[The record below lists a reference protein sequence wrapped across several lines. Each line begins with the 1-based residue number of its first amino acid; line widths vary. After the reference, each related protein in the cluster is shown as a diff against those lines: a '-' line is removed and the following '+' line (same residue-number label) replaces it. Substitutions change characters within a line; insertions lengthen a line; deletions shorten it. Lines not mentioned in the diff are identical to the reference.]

1 MPLIAENAEPLQPSV
16 NRVSDEFELPV
27 TGDFMLLE
35 FAWPRIIVSSEL
47 HAHLNGSLSNKTLQ
61 ELHQLEIKGDVAWD
75 QWEAIID
82 HGRIRTLQEGRGE
95 YLLEVNI
102 GTSGP
107 GIEKSSS
114 ERCFQM
120 FSVAHSLTSSP
131 AALFKAT
138 REVIH
143 EFSEDGVVYL
153 ELRSTPRQVPGTM
166 TKTQYIQAIIDAILE
181 CRQSVNMLVKLLV
194 SIDRRQGHKEAKDT
208 LDLVVKVNQMYPDIV
223 VGLDLSGDPSQGD
236 FMEFLSVLAEA
247 RRYGLR
253 LSIHCAEPK
262 VSDSETSGASG
273 GNGLNHYS
281 DSVYQAVL
289 REIEFLLC
297 II

>member
-82 HGRIRTLQEGRGE
+82 HGRIRTLQE
-95 YLLEVNI
+95 
-102 GTSGP
+102 
-107 GIEKSSS
+107 
-114 ERCFQM
+114 CFQM

-138 REVIH
+138 RDVIH

-166 TKTQYIQAIIDAILE
+166 TKTQYIQAIIDAIL
-181 CRQSVNMLVKLLV
+181 
-194 SIDRRQGHKEAKDT
+194 
-208 LDLVVKVNQMYPDIV
+208 
-223 VGLDLSGDPSQGD
+223 
-236 FMEFLSVLAEA
+236 
-247 RRYGLR
+247 
-253 LSIHCAEPK
+253 
-262 VSDSETSGASG
+262 
-273 GNGLNHYS
+273 
-281 DSVYQAVL
+281 
-289 REIEFLLC
+289 
-297 II
+297 